1 MNNDRHNIKLPD
13 SILKQKDFKDSYDD
27 ALMML
32 EMTERQLALNKVHQ
46 NDEQRIFE
54 YISSRTDYLIMISA
68 MEVGFILVVGLLQFY
83 VIRKHLVG
91 ELRLWYC
98 VI

>member
-27 ALMML
+27 ALLML

-91 ELRLWYC
+91 DLRL
-98 VI
+98 